1 MRTLYT
7 LVLLAVVHAALLIP
21 LHARADG
28 NYYREVLLDDAVR
41 AIKQGKIAPTL
52 RSHIEG
58 AAAALSYAY
67 DCSTDNTG
75 FLRRFD
81 RLTDALV
88 KYSES
93 DWGNLDLRH
102 EVGTVAGTLHYYVTE
117 HLKCRPRA

>member
-7 LVLLAVVHAALLIP
+7 LVLFATIHAALLIP
-21 LHARADG
+21 LHARAQGD
-28 NYYREVLLDDAVR
+28 YYLEVRLDDAVR
-41 AIKQGKIAPTL
+41 AIRQDKITSTL

-67 DCSTDNTG
+67 DCSTDTTG

-93 DWGNLDLRH
+93 DWGKLDLRH
-102 EVGTVAGTLHYYVTE
+102 GVGTVAGTLHYHVTE
-117 HLKCRPRA
+117 RLKCRPRN